1 METLELLKD
10 IGRRTDGDI
19 YLGIVGPV
27 RVGKSTFIK
36 RFMETIVLPRIENED
51 EKRRAIDE
59 LPLSGDGKTITTME
73 PKFIPSN
80 AVSIEVEENFYVHI
94 RLVDCVGF
102 LIDNASG
109 YLEDGKM
116 RMVKTP
122 WFNEEIPFNEASK
135 IGTEKVIKD
144 HSTIGI
150 VVLSDGIINDFKR
163 EDYYQAETKVIEEMK
178 SLNKPFVIVLNSKT
192 PNSDTSKKIKE
203 ELEKES
209 GVPVILCDVLNIN
222 KDIADEILKEALYEF
237 PINGIDLTMPNW
249 LNALSEDHVIKKS
262 LQESISSVMKEIT
275 NLRDVEKIT
284 SLIEE
289 NEYISKATLSSLDTG
304 LGVITIQV
312 DVKDGLYE
320 SVLEELV
327 GCEITDK
334 ASLITLLCKYKE
346 IKKDYELVGNAL
358 KMASMSGYGFASASK
373 EDIIIDKPVVV
384 KSGNKYGIKVKA
396 SSPSYHIIKVD
407 VDTSFEPILGSK
419 EQAEYFVNTL
429 LENYDKDPLSILECV
444 MFGRKFGDI
453 LSQGI
458 MLKLDNLS
466 EPVKIKLQQI
476 IKTLSNKGKGNL
488 IAFVF

>member
-19 YLGIVGPV
+19 YLGVVGPV

>member
-19 YLGIVGPV
+19 YLGVVGPV

-36 RFMETIVLPRIENED
+36 RFMETIVLPRIDNED

-150 VVLSDGIINDFKR
+150 VVLSDGTINDFKR

-192 PNSDTSKKIKE
+192 PNNDTSKNIKK

-249 LNALSEDHVIKKS
+249 LNALSEDHAIKKS
-262 LQESISSVMKEIT
+262 LQESISSAMKEIT
-275 NLRDVEKIT
+275 NLRDVEKIS

-396 SSPSYHIIKVD
+396 SAPSYHIIKVD

-429 LENYDKDPLSILECV
+429 LENYDKDPLSILECD